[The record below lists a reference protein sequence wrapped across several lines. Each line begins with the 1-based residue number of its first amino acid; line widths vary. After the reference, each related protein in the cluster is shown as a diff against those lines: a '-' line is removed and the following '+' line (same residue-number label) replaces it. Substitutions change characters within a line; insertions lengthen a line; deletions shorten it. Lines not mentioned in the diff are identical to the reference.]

1 MPKSYRIRTTP
12 GSEKTIN
19 IQLEQDFEF
28 LEILSLKI
36 NQGEIYNRMCSDYGV
51 VVGRVIVNNGFGV
64 PNARVSVFIPISDLD
79 LENPI
84 ISELYPY
91 KTISDIN
98 EDGYRYNL
106 LPKEPSYNGHSATGN
121 FPSKTEI
128 LTDQSYVEV
137 YDKYYKFSVRT
148 NESGD
153 YMIFGVPTGTQTIL
167 MDVDLSDIGCFS
179 LSPQDLLDIGIA
191 VDSQVDGSR
200 FKKSTNLNEL
210 PQIVSLNKIIEV
222 SPLWGEPEICLLG
235 ITRSDFDLTASL
247 NINIQ
252 PTAVFMGSL
261 ISTTN
266 DDSVRVSCSPRN
278 NTGNLCELVA
288 GPGEIVAIRQTI
300 NIDTVG
306 RPILES
312 YSLIEGGK
320 VIDSDGTFLVNVPM
334 NLNYIIT
341 NEFGEQVLSDDPNKG
356 LPTKGKYRFKF
367 KWQNEQGLQN
377 PFQRG
382 HFLVPNIKEHGWILS
397 NFDPLINFP
406 TTPHLITIPGG
417 TVTFTYPL
425 NNTSTGGLALDYTT
439 NVESFSIS
447 LSGVLYFGDLESIP
461 ITASNTIITI
471 NVVPINPGTLTQIN
485 YTFYQQ
491 PTFDALRSYAF
502 SVDWNDYG
510 DNTTT
515 AGQQII
521 QEAINCEDKFYEF
534 NYNKVYTTSMFLD
547 RYKRGVGRAKHLG
560 IKEID
565 DRQCKSTTN
574 TFPVNDII
582 KNFDSLFFIFNLL
595 MNILA
600 IPFII
605 ILWLMHFIAFI
616 WPVFKWLLVILGI
629 YFSVSAVLEGI
640 ELTNTII
647 AATSGVAV
655 PGGPVFNVG
664 DILMIGLEYAKL
676 LFKLALGLS
685 FAAFTLIYLIRITDF
700 PRFGLPMLSYPECTS
715 CDCDCG
721 NAEIDDDID
730 ANSVNADIAAQQSG
744 LDDSGL
750 TYAQSSSFIA
760 PVNLSGSYNVPH
772 PNFDNFPNE
781 DSDDNNKGYFYC
793 PTSIGFGLG
802 QCQYKSLINR
812 VVDQQI
818 GGDVVISAVID
829 FRRLFSGTD
838 IITPGTLDFNKYH
851 APQPFL
857 FAAEK
862 ISGNNNDP
870 RWFGYPT
877 KETYPQKLNEFN
889 TRDKYFDTASGAN
902 RITTTVNPQ
911 LQFAPYNLGIQQSF
925 TDQIIVVLA
934 NAGTAQTLGIGELV
948 TFQDNNFNNGQLI
961 PRNINL
967 TGATENS
974 FGNNSVT
981 GTTIVNINPISTSI
995 QYANPI
1001 SPTSGSLSATI
1012 NILQSG
1018 NTITDINKNDYLKYP
1033 TDVEYFQVITG
1044 ISVSNFNSLANIT
1057 NTNLFPKKYL
1067 RHEIQYVIANPCDLT
1082 YFVPFLFGVFNDFS
1096 NSNPNIPPTLVDGQT
1111 YNNINGVD
1119 PIQANNY
1126 DSLAALSNSANY
1138 EVLMFVR
1145 GVDPHTEK
1153 QTIEYDISKIL
1164 GHTTSQPDLKIR
1176 GKYYLNQP
1184 IKPVGQSPLSHN
1196 TPTNVVNNLY
1206 FPSFTFTITP
1216 PSDNPNNYT
1225 GFTSTLPYYYLST
1238 DETSSNNYAPL
1249 TYFQQKQALDIN
1261 PYSLSPISNYTLP
1274 RFQTDYI
1281 GGGPFIAASFNYPY
1295 STNGIFYNPVSE
1307 KTEYGWPTN
1316 NLTDHFALYSPA
1328 YFKDTSLL
1336 GVNFSDS
1343 ANIVMRSDRLPTSTC
1358 IDPAPGD
1365 KTGYALHQNNKFC
1378 YYKTNGV
1385 NSQQTASFAS
1395 IYDVS
1400 ELLDQYSGNTGLTQT
1415 LTCDGLVA
1423 LDCYSGSGTNV
1434 GVIPA
1439 NQCSIPENRVTKGCY
1454 CLLNKDNSDNNKH
1467 YYLIRN
1473 AFRDD
1478 RRLFMEWK
1486 TRITLVFAICR
1497 GVFAQTFQN
1506 NWINGTLY
1514 MPSFNKRSLY
1524 PTNNLTNIVS
1534 PTYVYCKD
1542 IVVYNNNNNNFFY
1555 RSSPWSDSAQEFI
1568 GKEISQPAS
1577 WNIFGVNAG
1586 YNQKNIM
1593 FPTTILD
1600 MGPRDSYINEIC
1612 NSSNFKGYMGD
1623 QFKSTSYNEGGDII
1637 QIGFLSRILNANFR
1651 QALIPISTDS
1661 NDSEGQGISQF
1672 FNSGRGGDRIDG
1684 DFAQALSINSEHKIN
1699 PFIDEN
1705 YGNTDIFIG
1714 DDGQSPSPSRSVFG
1728 IFYRSAPIDYS
1739 YRRKLTPGIDL
1750 YNISPL
1756 LQDAY
1761 GYPKTQVV
1769 PHYKWTLQSSSVIF
1783 GSEQNNWYTIPNQSA
1798 GVGFFKKGY
1807 QDLDYSVDP
1816 YFTTPSLIPGNNLPL
1831 LPQGF
1836 ITNFTS
1842 AGLPSP
1848 TIPGQPTA
1856 VNGNLYLVGA
1866 PSHFYF
1872 GLNNGNTALN
1882 RFIKKYVNFTDI

>member
-266 DDSVRVSCSPRN
+266 DDSVRVSCTPRN
-278 NTGNLCELVA
+278 NTGNLCELVS

-425 NNTSTGGLALDYTT
+425 NNTTTGGLALDYTT

-461 ITASNTIITI
+461 ITAINTIITI
-471 NVVPINPGTLTQIN
+471 NVVPINPSTLTQIN

-772 PNFDNFPNE
+772 PNFDNFPDE

-889 TRDKYFDTASGAN
+889 TRDKYFNTTGSGGGPN
-902 RITTTVNPQ
+902 IITTTVNPQ
-911 LQFAPYNLGIQQSF
+911 LEVAPYNLPIQQSF

-981 GTTIVNINPISTSI
+981 GTTTLSAAPNTTSNVVPIPKTIS
-995 QYANPI
+995 YANPNNP
-1001 SPTSGSLSATI
+1001 SMPLFATI
-1012 NILQSG
+1012 NILQTG
-1018 NTITDINKNDYLKYP
+1018 DTITDTSKNDYLKYP

-1044 ISVSNFNSLANIT
+1044 ISITQFTSLDSTANID
-1057 NTNLFPKKYL
+1057 LFPKKYL

-1111 YNNINGVD
+1111 YNNINGVA

-1164 GHTTSQPDLKIR
+1164 GHTTSQPNLKIR

-1184 IKPVGQSPLSHN
+1184 IKPVGQAPLTHN

-1216 PSDNPNNYT
+1216 PSVNPNNYT

-1238 DETSSNNYAPL
+1238 DEISSNNYAPL

-1343 ANIVMRSDRLPTSTC
+1343 ANIVMRSDRLPTSTSVVNNLNNS
-1358 IDPAPGD
+1358 
-1365 KTGYALHQNNKFC
+1365 YALHSNTSFGAFLISDEG
-1378 YYKTNGV
+1378 TSSTLGG
-1385 NSQQTASFAS
+1385 TAS
-1395 IYDVS
+1395 
-1400 ELLDQYSGNTGLTQT
+1400 N
-1415 LTCDGLVA
+1415 
-1423 LDCYSGSGTNV
+1423 
-1434 GVIPA
+1434 
-1439 NQCSIPENRVTKGCY
+1439 
-1454 CLLNKDNSDNNKH
+1454 
-1467 YYLIRN
+1467 
-1473 AFRDD
+1473 
-1478 RRLFMEWK
+1478 
-1486 TRITLVFAICR
+1486 
-1497 GVFAQTFQN
+1497 
-1506 NWINGTLY
+1506 
-1514 MPSFNKRSLY
+1514 
-1524 PTNNLTNIVS
+1524 
-1534 PTYVYCKD
+1534 
-1542 IVVYNNNNNNFFY
+1542 
-1555 RSSPWSDSAQEFI
+1555 
-1568 GKEISQPAS
+1568 
-1577 WNIFGVNAG
+1577 
-1586 YNQKNIM
+1586 
-1593 FPTTILD
+1593 
-1600 MGPRDSYINEIC
+1600 
-1612 NSSNFKGYMGD
+1612 
-1623 QFKSTSYNEGGDII
+1623 
-1637 QIGFLSRILNANFR
+1637 
-1651 QALIPISTDS
+1651 
-1661 NDSEGQGISQF
+1661 
-1672 FNSGRGGDRIDG
+1672 
-1684 DFAQALSINSEHKIN
+1684 
-1699 PFIDEN
+1699 
-1705 YGNTDIFIG
+1705 
-1714 DDGQSPSPSRSVFG
+1714 SPS
-1728 IFYRSAPIDYS
+1728 
-1739 YRRKLTPGIDL
+1739 
-1750 YNISPL
+1750 IS
-1756 LQDAY
+1756 D
-1761 GYPKTQVV
+1761 
-1769 PHYKWTLQSSSVIF
+1769 
-1783 GSEQNNWYTIPNQSA
+1783 
-1798 GVGFFKKGY
+1798 
-1807 QDLDYSVDP
+1807 
-1816 YFTTPSLIPGNNLPL
+1816 
-1831 LPQGF
+1831 
-1836 ITNFTS
+1836 
-1842 AGLPSP
+1842 
-1848 TIPGQPTA
+1848 
-1856 VNGNLYLVGA
+1856 
-1866 PSHFYF
+1866 
-1872 GLNNGNTALN
+1872 
-1882 RFIKKYVNFTDI
+1882 

>member
-266 DDSVRVSCSPRN
+266 DDSVRVSCTPRN

-382 HFLVPNIKEHGWILS
+382 HFLVPNIKEHGWIFS

-425 NNTSTGGLALDYTT
+425 NNTTTGGLALDYTT
-439 NVESFSIS
+439 NVESFSIL

-461 ITASNTIITI
+461 ITAIGTIITI

-629 YFSVSAVLEGI
+629 YFAVDAVLDGI
-640 ELTNTII
+640 NLTNLII
-647 AATSGVAV
+647 TATSGVSV

-664 DILMIGLEYAKL
+664 DYLQIAWAYAKL
-676 LFKLALGLS
+676 LFKFALGLS
-685 FAAFTLIYLIRITDF
+685 FAIFTLIYLIRITDF

-760 PVNLSGSYNVPH
+760 PVNLSGSYNIQH
-772 PNFDNFPNE
+772 PNFDNFPGT
-781 DSDDNNKGYFYC
+781 DSDDNNMGYFYS
-793 PTSIGFGLG
+793 PPLVDFG
-802 QCQYKSLINR
+802 QNQYKSLINR
-812 VVDQQI
+812 VVNQDI

-838 IITPGTLDFNKYH
+838 IITPGTLDFYKYH

-862 ISGNNNDP
+862 SNGDDE

-889 TRDKYFDTASGAN
+889 TRDKYFDAASGAN

-911 LQFAPYNLGIQQSF
+911 LQFAPYNLGPQQSF

-934 NAGTAQTLGIGELV
+934 NPGTAQTLGIGELV

-981 GTTIVNINPISTSI
+981 GTTILSAAPNSTSNIVPISTSI
-995 QYANPI
+995 QYANPS

-1012 NILQSG
+1012 NILQTG

-1044 ISVSNFNSLANIT
+1044 ISITQFTSLDSTA

-1067 RHEIQYVIANPCDLT
+1067 RHEIQYVISHPSAVNN
-1082 YFVPFLFGVFNDFS
+1082 FGNGSSWPVN
-1096 NSNPNIPPTLVDGQT
+1096 PPTYVNGQT
-1111 YNNINGVD
+1111 YNNEGGMAS
-1119 PIQANNY
+1119 IQGNDY
-1126 DSLAALSNSANY
+1126 DSLATIANSGNY
-1138 EVLMFVR
+1138 KVLMFVR

-1164 GHTTSQPDLKIR
+1164 GYTTPQANLKIR

-1184 IKPVGQSPLSHN
+1184 IKGIGQTPLTHN
-1196 TPTNVVNNLY
+1196 TSTNTSTNLY
-1206 FPSFTFTITP
+1206 FPSFTFTIDT
-1216 PSDNPNNYT
+1216 NNYT

-1238 DETSSNNYAPL
+1238 DEISSNGYVPISG
-1249 TYFQQKQALDIN
+1249 FQTKSALAAN
-1261 PYSLSPISNYTLP
+1261 LYSLSSLSNYTLP
-1274 RFQTDYI
+1274 RTQTDYI

-1295 STNGIFYNPVSE
+1295 YQDGVFLGTVGNKE
-1307 KTEYGWPTN
+1307 DYGWPE
-1316 NLTDHFALYSPA
+1316 DPSYYFALYSPA

-1336 GVNFSDS
+1336 GVNFNNS

-1358 IDPAPGD
+1358 IDPAPGSR
-1365 KTGYALHQNNKFC
+1365 TGYALHQNNKFC

-1395 IYDVS
+1395 VYDVS

-1454 CLLNKDNSDNNKH
+1454 CLLNKDNSDHNKH

-1600 MGPRDSYINEIC
+1600 MGPRDSYISEIC
-1612 NSSNFKGYMGD
+1612 NSDNFKGYMSD

-1637 QIGFLSRILNANFR
+1637 QIGFLSRILNENFR

-1672 FNSGRGGDRIDG
+1672 FNSGRGGERIDG

-1705 YGNTDIFIG
+1705 YGNSDIFIG
-1714 DDGQSPSPSRSVFG
+1714 NDGQAPSPSRSVFG

-1783 GSEQNNWYTIPNQSA
+1783 GSEQNNWHTTPNQSA

-1848 TIPGQPTA
+1848 TIPGQPNA

-1882 RFIKKYVNFTDI
+1882 RFIKKYVNFSDI